1 MKVAIVCDWLV
12 TYAGAERV
20 LEEML
25 RVFPEADVFSVVDFL
40 PEGERAFLGGRRP
53 RTTFLQSLPGARRHY
68 RTLLPLMPLAVEQ
81 LDVTGYDLVL
91 SSSHA
96 VAKGV
101 LTGPDQLHISY
112 VHSPMRY
119 AWDLTHAYLRE
130 SGMTHGPKSWLARA
144 ALHYLRLWDMRTANG
159 VDGFLANSRFIARRI
174 YKCYRRRAQVLYPPV
189 AVDRFPFRREKDGYY
204 LTASRLVPYK
214 QVRLLAAAFSR
225 MPERELVIIGD
236 GPEMAG
242 VRAAAGA
249 NVRVLGYQPDE
260 VLARY
265 LAGARAFVYAAEE
278 DFGILP
284 VEAQACG
291 TPVIAYGRG
300 GLRDTVRPPGAERPT
315 GLFFEEQSTAAVCA
329 AVDAFEHAGGGIR
342 AEDCRANA
350 ERFRPE
356 VFRAG
361 LRSYVERLLEK
372 KKRELER

>member
-25 RVFPEADVFSVVDFL
+25 HVFPEADVFAVVDFL
-40 PEGERAFLGGRRP
+40 PEKERAFLGGKVP
-53 RTTFLQSLPGARRHY
+53 QTTFLQSFPGARRHY
-68 RTLLPLMPLAVEQ
+68 RTLLPLMPLAIEQ

-101 LTGPDQLHISY
+101 LTGPDQLHLSY

-130 SGMTHGPKSWLARA
+130 SGMDHGAKGWFARI
-144 ALHYLRLWDMRTANG
+144 ALHYLRLWDVRTANG
-159 VDGFLANSRFIARRI
+159 VDGFLANSHFIARRV
-174 YKCYRRRAQVLYPPV
+174 YKCYHRRAQVLYPPV
-189 AVDRFPFRREKDGYY
+189 AVGRFPFVREKGDYY

-214 QVRLLAAAFSR
+214 KVRLLAEAFAK
-225 MPERELVIIGD
+225 MPERTLVIIGD

-242 VRAAAGA
+242 VRRAAGE
-249 NVRVLGYQPDE
+249 NVRVLGYQSDA

-265 LAGARAFVYAAEE
+265 LSGAKAFLYAAEE

-300 GLRDTVRPPGAERPT
+300 GLLDTVRPLSGAQPT
-315 GLFFEEQSTAAVCA
+315 GLFFAEQTADAVRAAVER
-329 AVDAFEHAGGGIR
+329 FEREGSVIR
-342 AEDCRANA
+342 PEDCRANA

-361 LRSYVERLLEK
+361 LQSAVARMFARKEREMY
-372 KKRELER
+372 R